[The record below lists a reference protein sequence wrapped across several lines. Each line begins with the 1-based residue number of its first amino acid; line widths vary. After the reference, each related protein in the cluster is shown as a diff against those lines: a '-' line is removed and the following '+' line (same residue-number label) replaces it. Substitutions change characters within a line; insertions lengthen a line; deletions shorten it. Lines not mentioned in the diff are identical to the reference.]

1 MNRFI
6 LVYFTLFVNCLSSQS
21 IKPIDTMYVNYIGQ
35 EHGLLQLNVK
45 DMALDELGYL
55 WAGTEDGLLRFNG
68 YEFKAFLHNP
78 LDSTSIKDDHVRGL
92 LFTKDTLWVATN
104 SKGILGFVPSEN
116 RFFSLIKNENQDL
129 NISYKIMHLDEKKLL
144 FSVKN
149 NLILFNRP
157 AKNSKIIKLPESCS
171 KVRSG
176 GPAKV
181 TGK

>member
-68 YEFKAFLHNP
+68 YEFKAYLHNP
-78 LDSTSIKDDHVRGL
+78 LDSTSIKDDHVRLSFSNMPKDSIEKGVIL
-92 LFTKDTLWVATN
+92 LSHVIRNQMQDVERL
-104 SKGILGFVPSEN
+104 E
-116 RFFSLIKNENQDL
+116 FSRQN
-129 NISYKIMHLDEKKLL
+129 
-144 FSVKN
+144 
-149 NLILFNRP
+149 
-157 AKNSKIIKLPESCS
+157 
-171 KVRSG
+171 
-176 GPAKV
+176 
-181 TGK
+181 